1 MFASHNNQS
10 DFEQHKTATLL
21 QLEKVPLDKGGS
33 DKVYIMQVVL
43 TEPDQESLEL
53 PQRLREALFGILLD
67 VSLWTVT

>member
-53 PQRLREALFGILLD
+53 PQR
-67 VSLWTVT
+67 

>member
-43 TEPDQESLEL
+43 TEPDQ
-53 PQRLREALFGILLD
+53 D
-67 VSLWTVT
+67 LWSCPRDWGKHYLAFY

>member
-1 MFASHNNQS
+1 MHLIYNQS

-33 DKVYIMQVVL
+33 DKVYIMQVVP

-53 PQRLREALFGILLD
+53 PQRSREALFGILLD

>member
-43 TEPDQESLEL
+43 TEPDQ
-53 PQRLREALFGILLD
+53 D
-67 VSLWTVT
+67 LWSCPRD